1 MSTRSYIQETV
12 QRILRPARN
21 QRACDR
27 WRGVDDLPHDDS
39 CHGKGVGDDSLR
51 HGQFRQGII
60 IESYGWLYGWLSERP
75 IEGARLGRSGHPPM
89 NALR

>member
-1 MSTRSYIQETV
+1 M
-12 QRILRPARN
+12 
-21 QRACDR
+21 
-27 WRGVDDLPHDDS
+27 DDLPHDDS

-75 IEGARLGRSGHPPM
+75 IEGARLRRSGHPPM
-89 NALR
+89 IALHWAVALMVGLGPVDKSQTKSSNNTEYIQ